1 MFKKKLILI
10 AVISFIS
17 CNNSKEKSVT
27 KINYDTKK
35 ESLLTIDSTF
45 VVGDSRRYGFVPNKA
60 IGVHPKT
67 QKNILE
73 ELLELANSGLNI
85 KVSKG
90 YYKTSF
96 IIKNRKNLNFTFDNA
111 EFAGTIQIID
121 SDSINLKGNI
131 TSYSSLVI
139 NNSSNIT
146 LDDISVTSNLDK
158 NISKLASSGVQILND
173 SKQVAINKLN
183 INGLGV
189 GDAYK
194 YAHAGLKIYG
204 YKLVPKNI
212 ILNQVNIKNVST
224 NGALI
229 IGDHIT
235 IKELKI
241 DSFGTAKEYTLAK
254 LSGVKQQYSNY
265 AGLWIIKNTNS
276 QFNTVNIISNKINN
290 SLRLSPGDLA
300 NPTIID
306 ELILTTSLTIENS
319 IADDVKTNVI
329 VKKVIK
335 E

>member
-1 MFKKKLILI
+1 MKNILMVFILI
-10 AVISFIS
+10 AFMS
-17 CNNSKEKSVT
+17 CNSSKEKT
-27 KINYDTKK
+27 IIKANYDAKK
-35 ESLLTIDSTF
+35 EALLTIDSTF
-45 VVGDSRRYGFVPNKA
+45 TVGDSRRYGFVPNKA

-67 QKNILE
+67 QKKILE
-73 ELLELANSGLNI
+73 ELLELAHSGLKI
-85 KVSKG
+85 KVPKG

-96 IIKNRKNLNFTFDNA
+96 IVKNHKNINFTFNNA
-111 EFAGTIQIID
+111 EFAGTIQIVD

-146 LDDISVTSNLDK
+146 LDDINVTNNLDK
-158 NISKLASSGVQILND
+158 NISKLASSGAQILNG
-173 SKQVAINKLN
+173 SKQVVINTLD
-183 INGLGV
+183 INGLGE

-212 ILNQVNIKNVST
+212 TLNQVNIKNIST
-224 NGALI
+224 NGALV
-229 IGDHIT
+229 IGDNIT
-235 IKELKI
+235 IKKLRI
-241 DSFGTAKEYTLAK
+241 DSFGTATKYTLAK
-254 LSGVKQQYSNY
+254 LSAVKQQYSNY

-276 QFNTVNIISNKINN
+276 QFNTVNITSSKINN

-306 ELILTTSLTIENS
+306 ELILTTPLTIENS
-319 IADDVKTNVI
+319 IADDVRTNVI

-335 E
+335 K